1 MISLYKNYNRRRCR
15 CQFFW
20 FHCLAC
26 FLFNANDVISFIGY
40 TTTFYPRSK
49 CCYYYGGG
57 ILCSS
62 SVNLLASVLNNNGH
76 DESQRRLDNDD
87 ENPPN
92 KILTDI
98 EFKAWLTTELQDA
111 APPGHRH
118 STTYKT
124 TYDNA
129 IIAIVKW
136 RQRYHGNPVVWKR
149 IFKKDRVFKEL
160 IESVPVLHSVQ
171 KIVNHTNTGS
181 NNKDDIDENDED
193 NKITILDLCS
203 GKGYLSM
210 FLSEILPP
218 EKVSKIILID
228 KAWPLCNGDVLP
240 HHMNWEHIYGNI
252 PLSRNTGEGE
262 NNIINLTTTT
272 TTTYFETWPIPLHT
286 SKQDLKQ
293 SSNPRQMKKH
303 IFDRTSGPIVIL
315 AVHLCGTLAIKAVDF
330 FNNHDNVQ
338 FFCLKPCCLPGMVH
352 AKRNDI
358 FKIGR
363 HSFPAVDVCSNGRF
377 TKTDWSGPPRWHL
390 EKKFNLWSDHLYKG
404 IDVIATS
411 SDIDNHFSMTN
422 DSERSFIVGDFDK
435 ENKNKLGRKTKREVQ
450 VQVDGGF
457 QNTYLLA
464 ERAPLT
470 ADLWD

>member
-1 MISLYKNYNRRRCR
+1 
-15 CQFFW
+15 
-20 FHCLAC
+20 
-26 FLFNANDVISFIGY
+26 
-40 TTTFYPRSK
+40 
-49 CCYYYGGG
+49 
-57 ILCSS
+57 
-62 SVNLLASVLNNNGH
+62 
-76 DESQRRLDNDD
+76 
-87 ENPPN
+87 
-92 KILTDI
+92 
-98 EFKAWLTTELQDA
+98 
-111 APPGHRH
+111 
-118 STTYKT
+118 YKT

-136 RQRYHGNPVVWKR
+136 RQRYHGNPAVWKR

-171 KIVNHTNTGS
+171 TFVNNHMNS
-181 NNKDDIDENDED
+181 NN

-228 KAWPLCNGDVLP
+228 KAWPLCNGEVLP
-240 HHMNWEHIYGNI
+240 HHMNWEHIYGTI
-252 PLSRNTGEGE
+252 PISRNTEEGE
-262 NNIINLTTTT
+262 TNTMNST

-303 IFDRTSGPIVIL
+303 IFDRTTGPIVIL

-330 FNNHDNVQ
+330 FNEHDNVQ

-352 AKRNDI
+352 SKRNEM
-358 FKIGR
+358 FSIGR

-404 IDVIATS
+404 ID
-411 SDIDNHFSMTN
+411 
-422 DSERSFIVGDFDK
+422 EEDK
-435 ENKNKLGRKTKREVQ
+435 NCLGRKTKREIQIQ
-450 VQVDGGF
+450 VNGGF

-464 ERAPLT
+464 ER
-470 ADLWD
+470 

>member
-1 MISLYKNYNRRRCR
+1 MMSSRYNNDNGRRR
-15 CQFFW
+15 FLW
-20 FHCLAC
+20 FHCLAFVS
-26 FLFNANDVISFIGY
+26 FLFNVNDVIGFISY
-40 TTTFYPRSK
+40 TATTYTPST
-49 CCYYYGGG
+49 CYYGGK
-57 ILCSS
+57 CSS
-62 SVNLLASVLNNNGH
+62 SVNLFASVLENNGQH
-76 DESQRRLDNDD
+76 ESQIRLIVHDDNNHND
-87 ENPPN
+87 ENLHN

-111 APPGHRH
+111 APPSHRDT
-118 STTYKT
+118 TTYKT

-136 RQRYHGNPVVWKR
+136 RQRYHGNPAVWKR
-149 IFKKDRVFKEL
+149 LFKKDRVFKEL

-171 KIVNHTNTGS
+171 TFVNNHTNSNSNS
-181 NNKDDIDENDED
+181 NNDYDNNNDDED

-228 KAWPLCNGDVLP
+228 KAWPLCNGEVLP
-240 HHMNWEHIYGNI
+240 HHMNWEHIYGTI
-252 PLSRNTGEGE
+252 PISRNTEEGE
-262 NNIINLTTTT
+262 TNTINST

-303 IFDRTSGPIVIL
+303 IFDRTTGPIVIL

-330 FNNHDNVQ
+330 FNEHDNVQ

-352 AKRNDI
+352 SKRNEM
-358 FKIGR
+358 FSIGR

-404 IDVIATS
+404 IDVVAS
-411 SDIDNHFSMTN
+411 SDIDIDIDIDI
-422 DSERSFIVGDFDK
+422 DSVKEEDK
-435 ENKNKLGRKTKREVQ
+435 NCLGRKTKREIQIQ
-450 VQVDGGF
+450 VNGGF

-470 ADLWD
+470 VDLWD